1 MSGSSRTVFVER
13 HVSPAFDLYA
23 TGRYALEKA
32 QSTQEGSFL
41 ELLTAVLMAA
51 LAFEAFLNEAGQHVW
66 GAKSA
71 IWAAVERRDPLSKF
85 KAIAEHVRFD
95 AEAGER
101 PLQTV
106 GLVCR
111 LRNDI
116 VHAKP
121 EFFRAQIPAKV
132 AEAAPMLAGVEGV
145 SSEWEMACTVGFAER
160 ALKDVA
166 QLTDQL
172 SNRIEMTNP
181 LYIGGLTMRS
191 G

>member
-1 MSGSSRTVFVER
+1 MVSLER

-23 TGRYALEKA
+23 TGSYALEKA
-32 QSTQEGSFL
+32 KSTREGSFL

-51 LAFEAFLNEAGQHVW
+51 LAFEAFLNEAGQRVW
-66 GAKSA
+66 GAQSA
-71 IWAAVERRDPLSKF
+71 VWAAVERRDPISKF
-85 KAIAEHVRFD
+85 RAVAEHVGFE

-106 GLVCR
+106 GIVCR
-111 LRNDI
+111 LRSDI

-121 EFFRAQIPAKV
+121 EFFRAEISAAV
-132 AEAAPMLAGVEGV
+132 AESAEMLAGVEGV
-145 SSEWEMACTVGFAER
+145 SSKWEMACTVAFAER
-160 ALKDVA
+160 ALEDVV

-172 SNRIEMTNP
+172 SNCIDMTNP
-181 LYIGGLTMRS
+181 LHVGGLTMRS